1 MQIKL
6 LKIEVEV
13 ENVVLMNHSLNFLMH
28 LILKKKRPL
37 LCKNYSNEAKVVKL
51 CQSYLFPILKELL
64 L

>member
-28 LILKKKRPL
+28 LILKKKGHCFVKIIAMKQRWS
-37 LCKNYSNEAKVVKL
+37 NYANPTYS
-51 CQSYLFPILKELL
+51 QF
-64 L
+64 